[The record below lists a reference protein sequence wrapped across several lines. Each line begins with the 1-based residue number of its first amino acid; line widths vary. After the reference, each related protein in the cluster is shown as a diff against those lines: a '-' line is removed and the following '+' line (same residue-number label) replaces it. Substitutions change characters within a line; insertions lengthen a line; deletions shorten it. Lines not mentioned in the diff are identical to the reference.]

1 MAKKKKEICYSGR
14 RRNGRDRSDLFD
26 PVGFFFLP
34 SRLLL
39 CDDLWPTARD
49 FLTCCCIFQSVGAA
63 VALEKWKKNGDTR
76 VRYAAHMTQR
86 LGSVHGRWKQLQVSH
101 LRSRRRQTPSCAK
114 ERKKKKGDREREK
127 RIHVAWFH
135 SALSLTSLPSKTQNL
150 YAAIF
155 VCVFHCFHIQV
166 TPGVVSFTLPF
177 KLPGIFR

>member
-1 MAKKKKEICYSGR
+1 MAKKKRILLFRSQKKRPRQVGFVWPRWLFFFYPRDCCCVMISDLPQGIFSLVVAFSNRLAPLSHWKSERKTGTRVCATLRTWLSGWVQFMAVENSCRFRTWGPGVGR
-14 RRNGRDRSDLFD
+14 RRH
-26 PVGFFFLP
+26 V
-34 SRLLL
+34 
-39 CDDLWPTARD
+39 
-49 FLTCCCIFQSVGAA
+49 Q
-63 VALEKWKKNGDTR
+63 K
-76 VRYAAHMTQR
+76 
-86 LGSVHGRWKQLQVSH
+86 
-101 LRSRRRQTPSCAK
+101 K
-114 ERKKKKGDREREK
+114 ERKKGDREREK